1 LCFVFCS
8 GISEY
13 HVAIA
18 TATAVRAVGIAKLE
32 IFTEPER
39 ALTHH
44 SPV

>member
-1 LCFVFCS
+1 VLLYS

-18 TATAVRAVGIAKLE
+18 IATAVRALGIVKIQL
-32 IFTEPER
+32 FTEPER

-44 SPV
+44 PPVQ